1 MKIINKKI
9 MTIIFFTLFGFNSLY
24 SAGEIVPGT
33 PVTDFTAASNF
44 VTQLGA
50 LQQMI
55 EHNTQMAK
63 KVGEGE
69 FTPSTINWMNSWYT
83 KCGGGKY
90 VLPDWFPHPKLN
102 ICGDGKAT
110 LEAGVDWYE
119 KEILITD
126 VDTPK
131 QAEIKSKKQ
140 VEAVLRVRKFI
151 LSTSVT
157 DMRRG
162 EEDKKAIE
170 EFQQGLKSANDQI
183 KVQKI
188 QTQVMIQMLAEL
200 QKLNIQQA
208 EILHLTA
215 IKN

>member
-1 MKIINKKI
+1 MKIINKKLI
-9 MTIIFFTLFGFNSLY
+9 TIIFLLLFSINKVYATGL
-24 SAGEIVPGT
+24 
-33 PVTDFTAASNF
+33 PVFDASTAAGF
-44 VTQLGA
+44 VQQLQA
-50 LQQMI
+50 MQQMI
-55 EHNTQMAK
+55 EHNTEMAK
-63 KVGEGE
+63 KVGNGE
-69 FTPSTINWMNSWYT
+69 FTPSTINWMSNWYF

-90 VLPDWFPHPKLN
+90 TLPDWFPHPKLN
-102 ICGDGKAT
+102 ICGDSGKI

-119 KEILITD
+119 REIIITD

-131 QAEIKSKKQ
+131 QAEIKAKKQ

-188 QTQVMIQMLAEL
+188 QTQIMIQMLAEL

-208 EILHLTA
+208 QILHLTA

>member
-1 MKIINKKI
+1 MKIINKKLI
-9 MTIIFFTLFGFNSLY
+9 TIIFLLLFSINKVHATGL
-24 SAGEIVPGT
+24 
-33 PVTDFTAASNF
+33 PVFDASTAAGL
-44 VTQLGA
+44 VQQLQA
-50 LQQMI
+50 MQQMI
-55 EHNTQMAK
+55 EHNTEMAK
-63 KVGEGE
+63 KVGDGE

-90 VLPDWFPHPKLN
+90 TLPDWFPHPKLN
-102 ICGDGKAT
+102 ICGDSGKI

-126 VDTPK
+126 LDTPK
-131 QAEIKSKKQ
+131 QAEIKAKKQ
-140 VEAVLRVRKFI
+140 LEAVLRVRKFI

-162 EEDKKAIE
+162 EEDQKAIKE
-170 EFQQGLKSANDQI
+170 LQKALESANDQI

-188 QTQVMIQMLAEL
+188 QTQIMIQMLAEL

-208 EILHLTA
+208 EVLHLTA